1 MTDRPLDLLVDVLAA
16 WRLTHFIIA
25 DAFPP
30 VDRARQKVMM
40 FFGPDSSVTYLVQ
53 CPYCVGVYA
62 GAAVTV
68 ARMVAPRVWRR
79 AGWALAVA
87 AAVPFIEALDER
99 AAG

>member
-1 MTDRPLDLLVDVLAA
+1 MSRPLDLLVDALAA
-16 WRLTHFIIA
+16 WRITHLVIA

-30 VDRARQKVMM
+30 VDRARQKVMTW
-40 FFGPDSSVTYLVQ
+40 FGPDSSVTYLVQ

-62 GAAVTV
+62 GAAVAA
-68 ARMVAPRVWRR
+68 ARMLAPRAWRQ